1 MIMGRGVYLD
11 PAAWT
16 SARTAVPVQ
25 LSSRCADAAAREDAM
40 AGLCEKCA
48 TVLDEH
54 GACVTCGAEA
64 EGLKL
69 LTRSGYAS
77 VREMMTLL
85 EQAGLGAEMEKVPA
99 ARPEENARP
108 LWNLYVPAD
117 EVPRAIEFLKKDWA
131 DLLEAPE
138 ALAAAARGQQGIDLD
153 AGGEIACPAC
163 GHAFTPAPGA
173 AECPECGLALGAPAN
188 AAPDEAQSS

>member
-1 MIMGRGVYLD
+1 
-11 PAAWT
+11 
-16 SARTAVPVQ
+16 
-25 LSSRCADAAAREDAM
+25 M

-48 TVLDEH
+48 TALDDQ

-69 LTRSGYAS
+69 LTRSGFAS

-85 EQAGLGAEMEKVPA
+85 EQAGLAAEMEKVPP
-99 ARPEENARP
+99 ARPEEKAHP

-117 EVPRAIEFLKKDWA
+117 QTARAVEFLRKDWA

-138 ALAAAARGQQGIDLD
+138 AQAAAARGQAGIDLD
-153 AGGEIACPAC
+153 AGGEISCPAC
-163 GHAFTPAPGA
+163 GHAFTPSGGA
-173 AECPECGLALGAPAN
+173 AECPECGLALGAPSN